1 MADRMVTLNLGGMEV
16 QVPQWASEE
25 TMNRVVSYMSA
36 ENKTSKDLNKM
47 MSKVGGNV
55 NDLQKEISGLLTATQ
70 KDNVQDQQQEKKSE
84 RFSTLLVKNSEGLMK
99 TATFFGNTEK
109 PLSAIVSAGGSLVKG
124 AKDSS
129 GGLKLFDGLMKSG
142 SLWSNALG
150 TAGNIAVDAML
161 AYAGWNAAKIEQF
174 AGAQSKIIDAG
185 VVYNGGA
192 AAFDELRKN
201 TLSTGVSYTSLIDN
215 VHNFGEG
222 MLGLGGTMS
231 EGVLQFTRF
240 YQALD
245 ETAGNFGDLGLSSK
259 DMQSQ
264 YGEFIHYARRTGM
277 INSDLN
283 NSAEDVNRSFIDLQ
297 IEAGTVAS
305 LTSLT
310 RNEAMRRQLGAFD
323 EFGEAAAM
331 SLEDLGLSNKAD
343 TLKAITKNVGLLAP
357 DDEHM
362 QVLLDAFQQE
372 AFEKSKTGDFTSFD
386 LSGRMQEMMKGSE
399 AALANVYPNFV
410 EGIEAMMQ
418 TGEASNDDVRD
429 FIFNAL
435 NTADTTRFSTFNAAA
450 DTISGQTQRLA
461 ANAIVLKRKFGNL
474 GNPEEFAKE
483 KANMKKNLKEAGKVT
498 MEMNNMTRRFLEVQ
512 ETLTMDMETV
522 ANIFNG
528 VYDLF
533 GKTSNKMT
541 SLAALSES
549 EQETNNFGGKIG
561 VDMQDATIA
570 VTGGVAYRPQY
581 ESAAD
586 EEGDTAKVKEAKKA
600 NRSVGYITEEDIEGL
615 TQIENVE
622 NSLMQLNSLAPEMR
636 RRMLNAMK
644 EFDEKYKDTDT
655 KMTVTTGSTL
665 KQTGDKDT
673 WANNSMGASI
683 LILQG
688 DQIVTNDDTGM
699 YSKELASIL
708 NNNNLINDT
717 GAGTGQI
724 VPQEA
729 KSQTINNFK
738 SGDTGG
744 HLTIQPAE
752 TRKHGGPVDAGN
764 PYIVGDQL
772 GLNTAEL
779 FVPNTDGTILS
790 NKETK
795 SMNQETIHGKSPDR
809 TISSNIEIMQAL
821 MPEIAKSM
829 EMMPGNSP
837 VRSKILEMIQNNL
850 TNPDISRKINNS
862 QELTEIINSK
872 RHTIEA
878 LVQLRTIV
886 KRLNKKYNLD
896 IDIDMMNSR

>member
-1 MADRMVTLNLGGMEV
+1 MADKMVTLNLGGMEV

-36 ENKTSKDLNKM
+36 QNKTDKDLNKM
-47 MSKVGGNV
+47 MSKVGGNL
-55 NDLQKEISGLLTATQ
+55 NDLQKEISGLLVATQ
-70 KDNVQDQQQEKKSE
+70 RDNAQDQQQEKASE
-84 RFSTLLVKNSEGLMK
+84 RFSNQLVKNSEGLMK
-99 TATFFGNTEK
+99 TAGFFGNTEK
-109 PLSAIVSAGGSLVKG
+109 PLSAIVKAGGSIVKG
-124 AKDSS
+124 SKDST
-129 GGLKLFDGLMKSG
+129 GGLKMFDGFMKS
-142 SLWSNALG
+142 SNLWANALG
-150 TAGNIAVDAML
+150 TAGNVAVDAML
-161 AYAGWNAAKIEQF
+161 AYAGWNAGKIEQF
-174 AGAQSKIIDAG
+174 AQAQTKIIDAG
-185 VVYNGGA
+185 VVYGGGA

-231 EGVLQFTRF
+231 QGVTQFTKF

-245 ETAGNFGDLGLSSK
+245 ETAENFGDLGMSSK
-259 DMQSQ
+259 DMMSQ

-277 INSDLN
+277 INAELN

-310 RNEAMRRQLGAFD
+310 RGEAMRRQLGAFD

-331 SLEDLGLSNKAD
+331 TLEEQGLAGKAD
-343 TLKAITKNVGLLAP
+343 TLRAITKNLGLLAP
-357 DDEHM
+357 DDQHM

-372 AFEKSKTGDFTSFD
+372 AFEKSQNGDMSQFD
-386 LSGRMQEMMKGSE
+386 ISGRMQDMMKGSE
-399 AALANVYPNFV
+399 AAMANVYPNFV
-410 EGIEAMMQ
+410 EGIESMMR
-418 TGEASNDDVRD
+418 TGEASNDDIRQ

-435 NTADTTRFSTFNAAA
+435 NTADTKRYSTFNAAA
-450 DTISGQTQRLA
+450 DTISGQTNQLA
-461 ANAIVLKRKFGNL
+461 ANAIVLNRKFGNL
-474 GNPEEFAKE
+474 GKPGEFAKE
-483 KANMKKNLKEAGKVT
+483 KENLKKNLKSAGKVT
-498 MEMNNMTRRFLEVQ
+498 MEMNHMTRRFLEVQ

-522 ANIFNG
+522 ATMFNG

-533 GKTSNKMT
+533 GKASNKMT
-541 SLAALSES
+541 SLAGLFKS
-549 EQETNNFGGKIG
+549 EQETNDFGGKIG
-561 VDMQDATIA
+561 GNMQDATIA

-581 ESAAD
+581 ESAVD
-586 EEGDTAKVKEAKKA
+586 EDSDTAKIKAAKQA
-600 NRSVGYITEEDIEGL
+600 NRSVGFITEEDVEGL

-622 NSLMQLNSLAPEMR
+622 NSLIQLNSLAPEMR

-644 EFDEKYKDTDT
+644 EFDEKYKGTDT
-655 KMTVTTGSTL
+655 KMTVTSGSTL

-673 WANNSMGASI
+673 WSNNSMGASV

-688 DQIVTNDDTGM
+688 DQIVTTDDSGT

-717 GAGTGQI
+717 SAGVGQI

-744 HLTIQPAE
+744 HLTIQ
-752 TRKHGGPVDAGN
+752 TRKHGGPVSAGM

-772 GLNTAEL
+772 GLNTAEM
-779 FVPNTDGTILS
+779 FVPETNGTILS
-790 NKETK
+790 NT
-795 SMNQETIHGKSPDR
+795 
-809 TISSNIEIMQAL
+809 EIMQAL
-821 MPEIAKSM
+821 MPEMARSM
-829 EMMPGNSP
+829 EMIPGHSP
-837 VRSKILEMIQNNL
+837 VQSKILELIQNNL
-850 TNPDISRKINNS
+850 TNPEISRKINNS
-862 QELTEIINSK
+862 QELTDIINSK

-878 LVQLRTIV
+878 LIQLRTIV
-886 KRLNKKYNLD
+886 KRLNKKYNLN